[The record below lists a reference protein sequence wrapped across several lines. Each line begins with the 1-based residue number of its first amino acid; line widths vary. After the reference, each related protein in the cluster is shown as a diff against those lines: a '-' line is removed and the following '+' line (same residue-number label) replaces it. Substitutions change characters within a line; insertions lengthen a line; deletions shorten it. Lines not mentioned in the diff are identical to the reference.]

1 MTVTRECA
9 EALKGFGSAAGRAR
23 DVFLSDEWESVH
35 TMSDEKR
42 ARTVETLRNV
52 ARVAQEMASNLDY
65 RLEAEGEGGQA

>member
-35 TMSDEKR
+35 TMSDENR
-42 ARTVETLRNV
+42 ARTVETLLNV
-52 ARVAQEMASNLDY
+52 ARCAQAMASNIND
-65 RLEAEGEGGQA
+65 RLEVEGEGDQA